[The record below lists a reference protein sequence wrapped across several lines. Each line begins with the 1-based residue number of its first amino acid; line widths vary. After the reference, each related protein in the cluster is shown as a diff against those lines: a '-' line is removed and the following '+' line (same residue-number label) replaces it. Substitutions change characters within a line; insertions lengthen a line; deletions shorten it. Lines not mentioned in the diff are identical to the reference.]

1 MFNLTSYTASDLV
14 ESASLLLS
22 LPGLPGQTGVRV
34 SQLVPGGEISLD
46 RLTTSQEEEQE
57 ISLDVSHGVAGWLTE
72 PHSSSLAL
80 SVSLDNNMSC
90 HLTSAQLVL
99 QTRHARQLVRQK
111 RETAD
116 KQQRGNKCRG
126 KCCRSAFVRFHNNI
140 NDLGQLQNREKNK
153 NIIFNFN

>member
-46 RLTTSQEEEQE
+46 RLTTSQEQQE

-72 PHSSSLAL
+72 PHTSSLAL

-111 RETAD
+111 RETVD
-116 KQQRGNKCRG
+116 RQQGGNKCRG
-126 KCCRSAFVRFHNNI
+126 KCCRSAFVPFHNNV
-140 NDLGQLQNREKNK
+140 NDLGQLQNKEKK
-153 NIIFNFN
+153 QKYIFYLN